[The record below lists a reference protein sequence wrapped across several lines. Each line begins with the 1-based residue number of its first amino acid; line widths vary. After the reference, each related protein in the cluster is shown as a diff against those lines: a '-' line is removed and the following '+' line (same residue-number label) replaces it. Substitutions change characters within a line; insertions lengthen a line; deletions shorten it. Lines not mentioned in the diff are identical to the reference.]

1 MCAFLRPRFLFLTLL
16 LICGPGWLLAS
27 VWWNES
33 APGVS
38 TADWLP
44 ADIPCE
50 PVQIE
55 SSTGADGRELVVDLP
70 VGPESQI
77 CLLATALSGMS
88 GTVTTVASIE
98 EISENRRSFQP
109 MPLINARTV
118 DQKMMTEVVRESS
131 VSQPAAA
138 DLQPFGT
145 SRAAAKLP
153 ESSREFWIHVTVQ
166 PLEDS
171 RGYQKVVA
179 KLVCRNASVQVYVD
193 QNAAEGPEV
202 MSQATRIAEVLDREV
217 VPAVQKFIGP
227 VFDCSRDDRLT
238 VLMTP
243 WLGRLQ
249 GGATQVS
256 GFVRG
261 TDFQSGLEPPFSNRA
276 AVLYLNTQLP
286 QGQGLKTLLLHEVAH
301 AAIFSDTQG
310 KAHYSAVAIEDWINE
325 GLAHLAER
333 RLGGDWSNVDY
344 RIARFYQSPESAP
357 LVVSDYFRSSR
368 WRDHGCRGACCL
380 FFDRFGR
387 NLARALPLLRNLSQR
402 QQSLS
407 KQAEF
412 DSNLRDWTVALAQ
425 TSWSADAPRKRG
437 RFLNS
442 GPRFQS
448 WSVTE
453 TSELTIKT
461 AVTATQFIEL
471 QSPRPGWFRLRIPMG
486 GLNAT
491 WQVTVLKRPTALSG
505 ISAKA
510 VWTMGGTAD
519 APQGIGG
526 NTEQSERQ
534 LVVTLSEKLPAGWNW
549 SAVACEATEGGDRPP
564 QNWILDSEQQNSE
577 AAIGELRWLQSG
589 RELILPMN
597 FGPSQLARILKV
609 RLQGSDG
616 RVAWIWTDVPKS
628 ECDATPLRLSSRKE
642 PDTR

>member
-1 MCAFLRPRFLFLTLL
+1 MCAFLRPRFLILTLL
-16 LICGPGWLLAS
+16 LISGPGWLLAS

-44 ADIPCE
+44 TDVPCE
-50 PVQIE
+50 PVQFE
-55 SSTGADGRELVVDLP
+55 NTPGATGLELVVDLP
-70 VGPESQI
+70 VGPDSQV
-77 CLLATALSGMS
+77 CLLATALDGMS

-98 EISENRRSFQP
+98 EISADRRSFRP
-109 MPLINARTV
+109 APLITTQSVSAELIP
-118 DQKMMTEVVRESS
+118 EVVSKPSFRQSE
-131 VSQPAAA
+131 ATAI
-138 DLQPFGT
+138 QPFET
-145 SRAAAKLP
+145 SSAAAKLP
-153 ESSREFWIHVTVQ
+153 VTSREFWIHVTAQ
-166 PLEDS
+166 PLEDR

-193 QNAAEGPEV
+193 QHAAGGAEL
-202 MSQATRIAEVLDREV
+202 MSQANRIAEVLDREV

-227 VFDCSRDDRLT
+227 VFDRSRDDRLT

-286 QGQGLKTLLLHEVAH
+286 QDRGLKTLLLHEVAH
-301 AAIFSDTQG
+301 AAIFSDAQG
-310 KAHYSAVAIEDWINE
+310 KSPCSAVAIEDWINE
-325 GLAHLAER
+325 GVAHLAER

-387 NLARALPLLRNLSQR
+387 NSTRALPLLRNLSQR
-402 QQSLS
+402 HQSLL

-412 DSNLRDWTVALAQ
+412 ERNIRDWTIALAQ
-425 TSWSADAPRKRG
+425 TSWSMDAPRKRG

-442 GPRFQS
+442 GPRFQI
-448 WSVTE
+448 WNVTE
-453 TSELTIKT
+453 TSELKIK
-461 AVTATQFIEL
+461 AAATATHFIEL
-471 QSPRPGWFRLRIPMG
+471 RSPRPGWFRLRIPRG
-486 GLNAT
+486 GLNAS

-505 ISAKA
+505 ISATA
-510 VWTMGGTAD
+510 AWTMGDTAG
-519 APQGIGG
+519 AQQGIGG
-526 NTEQSERQ
+526 SSEPSERR
-534 LVVTLSEKLPAGWNW
+534 LVVTLSEKLPAGWTW
-549 SAVACEATEGGDRPP
+549 SAVACEAIEGGDRPP

-577 AAIGELRWLQSG
+577 AAIREPQWVQPGL
-589 RELILPMN
+589 ELILPVS
-597 FGPSQLARILKV
+597 FEASQLARILKV
-609 RLQGSDG
+609 RLQGPDG
-616 RVAWIWTDVPKS
+616 RISWIWTNVPKS
-628 ECDATPLRLSSRKE
+628 NSDATPLRLTSRKE
-642 PDTR
+642 LSTR